1 MMASSSSSSNQ
12 QWETAFVQNG
22 QEHDNDEDD
31 LGVPKDEVYKSHSS
45 DIDDAV
51 ETDEVSEDSQAVRH
65 VQFT

>member
-1 MMASSSSSSNQ
+1 MP
-12 QWETAFVQNG
+12 VL

-45 DIDDAV
+45 DIAD

>member
-1 MMASSSSSSNQ
+1 M
-12 QWETAFVQNG
+12 QNE

-31 LGVPKDEVYKSHSS
+31 LDVLKDEVYTSHSS
-45 DIDDAV
+45 DIDDAD

>member
-1 MMASSSSSSNQ
+1 M
-12 QWETAFVQNG
+12 QNG

-31 LGVPKDEVYKSHSS
+31 LRVHKDEVYKSHSS
-45 DIDDAV
+45 DIDDAD